1 MHGLYMHT
9 VVFHIQLSS
18 KTERHTDF
26 RHRKERKN
34 FEYTIS
40 HLQKYEIS
48 GRKLYF
54 NPNVIE
60 MTSIIFL
67 SMGGTFK
74 NRYKKKVIFKTN
86 VI

>member
-1 MHGLYMHT
+1 MHGLYMHM

-18 KTERHTDF
+18 KTERHTAF

-40 HLQKYEIS
+40 HLQKYGIS

-67 SMGGTFK
+67 PTGGTFK
-74 NRYKKKVIFKTN
+74 NRY
-86 VI
+86 